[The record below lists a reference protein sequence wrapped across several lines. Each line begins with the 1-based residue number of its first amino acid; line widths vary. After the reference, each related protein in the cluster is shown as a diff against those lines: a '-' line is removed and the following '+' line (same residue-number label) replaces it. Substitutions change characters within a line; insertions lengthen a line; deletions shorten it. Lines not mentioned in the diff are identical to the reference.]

1 MEDDLRFRYQR
12 HDGRN
17 VAIVAVAS
25 LVVVPVLTW
34 IGWPAAF
41 VIAGATIGALAY
53 HFKK

>member
-1 MEDDLRFRYQR
+1 MDDDLRFRYQQ

-25 LVVVPVLTW
+25 VIVVPVLAW

-41 VIAGATIGALAY
+41 LIAGITLGALGY